1 MNATPTGCQRL
12 KTDVN
17 HQHLN
22 KSFDCSSVTFSL
34 EQFSLKTQFRSSKLV
49 SCVRLLWHCRQP
61 PTPPPTHPPH
71 IWNLIYLIAPVQGLL
86 IRLPLTPSLENVD
99 TQSKDWPK
107 AFLLQSFLWA
117 KYGFFLKVLTLHKV
131 FEPQMIFIGL
141 GIGGMHPSAVYNVH
155 QMSCMC
161 RVRPQFSLSIH
172 VDTKF
177 DSTSFH
183 YILGIYKLINIKFQD
198 KLWICD

>member
-1 MNATPTGCQRL
+1 M
-12 KTDVN
+12 
-17 HQHLN
+17 
-22 KSFDCSSVTFSL
+22 
-34 EQFSLKTQFRSSKLV
+34 
-49 SCVRLLWHCRQP
+49 
-61 PTPPPTHPPH
+61 
-71 IWNLIYLIAPVQGLL
+71 
-86 IRLPLTPSLENVD
+86 
-99 TQSKDWPK
+99 
-107 AFLLQSFLWA
+107 
-117 KYGFFLKVLTLHKV
+117 LTLHKV

-183 YILGIYKLINIKFQD
+183 YILGIYKLLNIKIQD
-198 KLWICD
+198 KFMNMRLTPRGGHSVRTYTTLKTSTAVGSIN